1 MKTTVRDIY
10 NYIDSIAPFALTEEW
25 DNCGLLVGDFTAPV
39 ARIGLVLDITNE
51 VIDLAREAEI
61 GLLVSHHPVIFPA
74 LGSLPAASPAYRLAQ
89 LGIHAICAHSSLD
102 HALVN
107 DALAAKLGLREI
119 QPIPGAPL
127 LRQGVLPKA
136 LSAGDFAAAVSA
148 ALGAEVRCSRV
159 EKSVRRVAVCGG
171 SGKEFLQDAAAGGA
185 DAYITG
191 DAGHHDFLDAA
202 ALDILLLAA
211 GHYETEQPV
220 IPALAQKI
228 QAAFP
233 GLSITVLP
241 QESPICI

>member
-10 NYIDSIAPFALTEEW
+10 NFIDSIAPFSLTEEW
-25 DNCGLLVGDFTAPV
+25 DNCGLLVGDFAAPV
-39 ARIGLVLDITNE
+39 ARIGLALDITNE
-51 VIDLAREAEI
+51 VIDLAREADV

-89 LGIHAICAHSSLD
+89 SGIHAICAHSNLD
-102 HALVN
+102 HTLVN
-107 DALAAKLGLREI
+107 DVLAEKLGLREVKAV
-119 QPIPGAPL
+119 PGAPL

-136 LSAGDFAAAVSA
+136 LPAGDFAAAVSA
-148 ALGAEVRCSRV
+148 ALGASVRCGRP
-159 EKSVRRVAVCGG
+159 EKSIRRVAVCGG
-171 SGKEFLQDAAAGGA
+171 SGKDFLQNAAAGGA
-185 DAYITG
+185 DAYVTG

-220 IPALAQKI
+220 IPVLAQKI

-233 GLSITVLP
+233 GLFVMVLP
-241 QESPICI
+241 QESPIQS